1 MRTYSSHR
9 LPPTGQHDEG
19 SVGNRAQGAQGDR
32 LVEDGRAA
40 ELHDVRRFA
49 GRRLQRRAQRLVEEQ
64 RRGADTRDAVVLVFP
79 GADHHLFAAL
89 PAQDHEVRS
98 RLLQEC
104 RRVGDT
110 LGEELLRAR
119 YHLGGRKRDGG
130 RVDHGV
136 RRIVM
141 PVGCRGMGMLATRAR
156 VVRSMTS
163 TAPGSIPTLS
173 CEMNAQRPSGEYATP
188 CGSGFVVG
196 ILATSVSVWA
206 STSDTLCAFLF
217 VTMIHRPSADG
228 STL

>member
-9 LPPTGQHDEG
+9 LPPAGQHDEG
-19 SVGNRAQGAQGDR
+19 SVGNRAQGAQRDR

-49 GRRLQRRAQRLVEEQ
+49 GRRLQRRAQRLEFQ
-64 RRGADTRDAVVLVFP
+64 LGAGGVGVDLERDL
-79 GADHHLFAAL
+79 L
-89 PAQDHEVRS
+89 P
-98 RLLQEC
+98 C
-104 RRVGDT
+104 G
-110 LGEELLRAR
+110 R
-119 YHLGGRKRDGG
+119 YHHAHSIALANAG
-130 RVDHGV
+130 
-136 RRIVM
+136 
-141 PVGCRGMGMLATRAR
+141 PRGQATSTGDASGSVEKTRSSAWSKNSVKARAR

-196 ILATSVSVWA
+196 ILATSVRVWA